1 MKTTITESDFLEAFK
16 RCGRGENFSHSGLVA
31 LFGYLTDLEADMG
44 EELELDP
51 IAICC
56 DFAEYPT
63 IAEAA
68 ADYGMTP
75 KELAENTEVI
85 EFTGGVIIR
94 QF

>member
-1 MKTTITESDFLEAFK
+1 M
-16 RCGRGENFSHSGLVA
+16 
-31 LFGYLTDLEADMG
+31 
-44 EELELDP
+44 ELDP
-51 IAICC
+51 IATCC

-75 KELAENTEVI
+75 KELAENTKVI